1 MAAKHARDARLR
13 DNDAERLQLTDNA
26 KIAISR
32 VLLRES
38 TDERDGLVG
47 KRRSSD
53 TSVWRGPSS
62 PDKAPVP
69 AKDRPRRDEERSPSH
84 TRYELRKKHD
94 QCTAGSGEVRTFRP
108 T

>member
-1 MAAKHARDARLR
+1 MAAKHARDARLC
-13 DNDAERLQLTDNA
+13 DNGAERLQLTDNA
-26 KIAISR
+26 KIATSR

-47 KRRSSD
+47 RRRSSD
-53 TSVWRGPSS
+53 TSAWIGPSS

-69 AKDRPRRDEERSPSH
+69 VKDRLRKDGERSPSL
-84 TRYELRKKHD
+84 TRYELSKKHD
-94 QCTAGSGEVRTFRP
+94 QCTVGPGEVRTFRP